1 MTVVIDD
8 PLIAGMAI
16 ARTLPL
22 HESSRRLRQ
31 LYPECPR
38 VYGVAVMSD
47 LTRRRWWPL
56 HEALTTERLGEMFRI
71 GAGEMGSPVAAA
83 QQLAATMANV
93 VIGRVIPLIAL
104 EGRAWDTGLE
114 NLWVHVDSE
123 GAIDWVGVV
132 DPTLR
137 ALPDDPF
144 FRAREERQSRGAREE
159 RQSRGAREERES
171 KGAREERE
179 SKGAREEQ
187 EGRRAREKQEGRRAR
202 EKQEGRRGRADMG
215 AACFARDG
223 MVRLPSE
230 AALTTWVA
238 HRSHRA
244 LEPLFASIDDVSGGA
259 ISQASMWHIA
269 GAAVVGAATHVPL
282 LARSSEVKSMR
293 RAQAVLDS
301 LVGFGLPVRGGSRL
315 RGGKGLLN

>member
-1 MTVVIDD
+1 MTVAVDD

-22 HESSRRLRQ
+22 HESSSRLRG

-56 HEALTTERLGEMFRI
+56 LGALTTDRLREMFEI
-71 GAGEMGSPVAAA
+71 AALEMDSPVASA
-83 QQLAATMANV
+83 QQLAATLSHV
-93 VIGRVIPLIAL
+93 VIGRVIPLVVL

-144 FRAREERQSRGAREE
+144 FGDRAEA
-159 RQSRGAREERES
+159 
-171 KGAREERE
+171 
-179 SKGAREEQ
+179 
-187 EGRRAREKQEGRRAR
+187 
-202 EKQEGRRGRADMG
+202 G
-215 AACFARDG
+215 AAHYARDG

-244 LEPLFASIDDVSGGA
+244 LEPLFAKLFDISGGA
-259 ISQASMWHIA
+259 PPVGVDVAHRRRGRGRRRDARSVIGQVQRADQHAPRAGGARRAGRLRAA
-269 GAAVVGAATHVPL
+269 GARRVPTTGREG
-282 LARSSEVKSMR
+282 LA
-293 RAQAVLDS
+293 
-301 LVGFGLPVRGGSRL
+301 
-315 RGGKGLLN
+315 

>member
-1 MTVVIDD
+1 MMVLVDD
-8 PLIAGMAI
+8 PLIAGMDI

-22 HESSRRLRQ
+22 HESSRRLRG

-56 HEALTTERLGEMFRI
+56 LEALSADRLREMFEI
-71 GAGEMGSPVAAA
+71 AALDMDSPVAAA
-83 QQLAATMANV
+83 QQLAATLAHV
-93 VIGRVIPLIAL
+93 VIGRVIPLVVL

-123 GAIDWVGVV
+123 GAIDWVGVA

-144 FRAREERQSRGAREE
+144 FGDRTDRGAH
-159 RQSRGAREERES
+159 
-171 KGAREERE
+171 
-179 SKGAREEQ
+179 
-187 EGRRAREKQEGRRAR
+187 
-202 EKQEGRRGRADMG
+202 
-215 AACFARDG
+215 FARDG

-244 LEPLFASIDDVSGGA
+244 LAPLFGKLFDISGGA
-259 ISQASMWHIA
+259 IPVASMWHIV
-269 GAAVVGAATHVPL
+269 GAAVVGATTHVPL
-282 LARSSEVKSMR
+282 LARSSELTSMR
-293 RAQAVLDS
+293 RGQAVLDA
-301 LVGFGLPVRGGSRL
+301 LVGFGLPVRGGSRP
-315 RGGKGLLN
+315 REGKGLLN

>member
-1 MTVVIDD
+1 MTVLVDD
-8 PLIAGMAI
+8 PLIAGMTI
-16 ARTLPL
+16 TRTLPL
-22 HESSRRLRQ
+22 HESSQRLRE
-31 LYPECPR
+31 LYPDCPR

-56 HEALTTERLGEMFRI
+56 HEALTTDRLREMFGI
-71 GAGEMGSPVAAA
+71 GALEMDNPVAAA
-83 QQLAATMANV
+83 AQLAATVAHV
-93 VIGRVIPLIAL
+93 VIGRVIPLLVL

-144 FRAREERQSRGAREE
+144 FGD
-159 RQSRGAREERES
+159 
-171 KGAREERE
+171 
-179 SKGAREEQ
+179 
-187 EGRRAREKQEGRRAR
+187 
-202 EKQEGRRGRADMG
+202 RADMG
-215 AACFARDG
+215 AAHFARDG

-244 LEPLFASIDDVSGGA
+244 LDPLFATIFDVSGGA
-259 ISQASMWHIA
+259 IPLSSMWNTV
-269 GAAVVGAATHVPL
+269 GAAVVGAATHIPL
-282 LARSSEVKSMR
+282 LAGSSELTSMR
-293 RAQAVLDS
+293 RGQAVLDA
-301 LVGFGLPVRGGSRL
+301 LVGFGLPVRGGYRT
-315 RGGKGLLN
+315 REGKGLLN